1 MQPRK
6 YSPANLG
13 VSMSES
19 QQTLKK
25 WRKAHKV
32 VSTYKYKPKALKG
45 GYANRYLYV
54 NVGTGEIKEK
64 PVTKKMKDL
73 FIGGKGFDLYI
84 MWQMVKDSTKWDD
97 PENVICFSG
106 GPLCGTT
113 TYPGAGKCLLTSISP
128 LTGIP
133 IDSNVGGYMGPL
145 LKVAGFDALCLQG
158 KSKKEV
164 ILKID
169 STNNEITIEEAPL
182 EPVDAHLAADTFH
195 RMYSDSEEDRLN
207 IACVA
212 AGSGSDHSLLGCLN
226 FSWWDQRRQESR
238 LKQAGRGGIGT
249 VFRNKK
255 MKAIIVKTPSP
266 RPTWTIEID

>member
-1 MQPRK
+1 MSV
-6 YSPANLG
+6 SPK
-13 VSMSES
+13 
-19 QQTLKK
+19 TLEK

-32 VSTYKYKPKALKG
+32 VSTYEYKPKALEC
-45 GYANRYLYV
+45 GYANRFLYI
-54 NVGTGEIKEK
+54 NVGTGEIKEE
-64 PVTKKMKDL
+64 PVTKKMKEL
-73 FIGGKGFDLYI
+73 FVGGKGFDLYI
-84 MWQMVKDSTKWDD
+84 MWQKVKDNTKWDD
-97 PENVICFSG
+97 DDNVICFSG

-133 IDSNVGGYMGPL
+133 IDSNVGGYVGPL

-158 KSKKEV
+158 KSDKEV
-164 ILKID
+164 IIKID
-169 STNNEITIEEAPL
+169 STKHLITIEEAPL
-182 EPVDAHLAADTFH
+182 EPVDAHLAADAFH
-195 RMYSDSEEDRLN
+195 QMYADDEKDLVN

-226 FSWWDQRRQESR
+226 FSWWDQRRQECR

-255 MKAIIVKTPSP
+255 MKAIVIKTPTP
-266 RPTWTIEID
+266 RPNWTITID